1 PARRDFAYHSA
12 MTPPQRKSA
21 RFAEW
26 RAVRRERQE
35 ARNAELDRQ
44 DREAA
49 ERLHNIKPPPLF
61 SEAALDGA
69 CPKCGGRQF
78 RSHAGI
84 SALGGFLVAGVVGA
98 VVAAA
103 ANSNEGIECLTCGE
117 RFSKG

>member
-1 PARRDFAYHSA
+1 
-12 MTPPQRKSA
+12 MQTPMAKTTRQALAEMRAERKK
-21 RFAEW
+21 
-26 RAVRRERQE
+26 RQE

-49 ERLHNIKPPPLF
+49 ERLRNIKPPPLF
-61 SEAALDGA
+61 SEAAVDGA
-69 CPKCGGRQF
+69 CPKCRGRQF
-78 RSHAGI
+78 RSHEGV
-84 SALGGFLVAGVVGA
+84 SALGAFLVGGVVGA